1 MDNNEIYESIFRNK
15 VEYKKENGKK
25 FVNEYELLDDL
36 GEGSFGKVK
45 RVTRYYKETEDSL
58 ELSKSDYA
66 MKIFHKTV
74 LAH

>member
-1 MDNNEIYESIFRNK
+1 MDNEIYQAYLRDK
-15 VEYKKENGKK
+15 VVYRKENGKK
-25 FVNEYELLDDL
+25 FINEYELQDDL

-45 RVTRYYKETEDSL
+45 RVTRYYKETEESE